1 MTRKLNAIT
10 LWLLLT
16 AGWITLAGQ
25 TAGDQKL
32 PARLKQLFPAASGFT
47 EKEGSPPHITA
58 FTVDRSGMRTP
69 LGFAFWTTDLQPL
82 ERGYDGPIKMLVGMD
97 TQGVLTGV
105 IVVEDHEPFGD
116 FSIEPPQFAA
126 QFKGK
131 SIRDQFKVGVDID
144 AVTRATISVTSASRA
159 VRNSARRIA
168 RELLTPEAIK

>member
-1 MTRKLNAIT
+1 MLKWSATALF
-10 LWLLLT
+10 LLT
-16 AGWITLAGQ
+16 AGWIVVAGQ
-25 TAGDQKL
+25 T
-32 PARLKQLFPAASGFT
+32 PAEQRLQTQLKQLFPAAGGFT
-47 EKEGSPPHITA
+47 AKEGSPAHITA

-97 TQGVLTGV
+97 TTGVLTGV
-105 IVVEDHEPFGD
+105 IVVEHHEPFGD
-116 FSIEPPQFAA
+116 FSIERPEFAA
-126 QFKGK
+126 QFRGK
-131 SIRDQFKVGVDID
+131 SVRDAFKVGVDID